1 MSVIDLSW
9 NQHHHTY
16 KSHYPVEHHHHGGY
30 GGGHLHTSHHHVV
43 SSGPY
48 GAPAPVFPS
57 PTYGGWEPVVPHHS
71 SPPRVVKIVK
81 TSSKKDKKDKKK
93 GGDTYII
100 GQPSGT
106 PSHCIFDRSLLKV
119 HLSS

>member
-16 KSHYPVEHHHHGGY
+16 KSHYPVEHHLHGGY
-30 GGGHLHTSHHHVV
+30 GGGHHTSHHHVV

-57 PTYGGWEPVVPHHS
+57 PTYGGWEPVLPHHS

-106 PSHCIFDRSLLKV
+106 PQSQHF
-119 HLSS
+119 